1 MIIAQNLYAKTTLR
15 CFARKISR
23 VITLSRDKMKRR
35 AFHLR
40 SLIDH
45 VKNKKV
51 KKEVITEYVNLIS
64 QMSQEELN
72 FVY

>member
-1 MIIAQNLYAKTTLR
+1 
-15 CFARKISR
+15 
-23 VITLSRDKMKRR
+23 MKRR

-64 QMSQEELN
+64 QMSQEELK
-72 FVY
+72 FGY

>member
-1 MIIAQNLYAKTTLR
+1 MLKPHSAVLSRQIN
-15 CFARKISR
+15 R

-64 QMSQEELN
+64 QMSQEELK
-72 FVY
+72 FGY